1 MWRDQDPRSHNTE
14 HSRDEEH
21 ERVDLSR
28 GSRGG
33 SDPRDA
39 LPHDP
44 RDVFTRGLGL
54 PRGSRRQRV
63 IVRERAY
70 ELSGSDVRLLA
81 TVGAFRAVPQRD
93 LEPPKTRREGD
104 RDRQVEHLR
113 SAGLIETRPFG
124 AGRSRTALVT
134 LTERGR
140 DLLDAAQDKD
150 RSLDD
155 RQRFYAGFA
164 RRPEIAHDAH
174 FHQAYER
181 AAKSIR
187 ERGGHVRR
195 VVLDYELK
203 RDYQRFLQER
213 NRQKRDSDGR
223 PDRTA
228 DEVREWALAHRLPY
242 EDEHVQFPDV
252 RIEYEDRDGRRE
264 IADLEIVTP
273 HYRGAHAAAK
283 GRSGFQQYRSGG
295 ARIGGRGGRGR
306 GRPFDPRVA
315 EDILS

>member
-1 MWRDQDPRSHNTE
+1 MWRDQDPRPHDTDR
-14 HSRDEEH
+14 SRRDDY
-21 ERVDLSR
+21 ERDDLSR

-33 SDPRDA
+33 SDPREA
-39 LPHDP
+39 LPRDP
-44 RDVFTRGLGL
+44 RDVFTRGLAL

-63 IVRERAY
+63 VLRERTY
-70 ELSGSDVRLLA
+70 DLSGSDVRLLA

-93 LEPPKTRREGD
+93 LEPTVVRARGG
-104 RDRQVEHLR
+104 RDWQIEHLR
-113 SAGLIETRPFG
+113 SSGLIETRPFG
-124 AGRSRTALVT
+124 AGPARTTLVT

-140 DLLDAAQDKD
+140 DLLDAAQD
-150 RSLDD
+150 RSIDD

-164 RRPEIAHDAH
+164 RRPEITHDAH
-174 FHQAYER
+174 FHRAYER
-181 AAKSIR
+181 AARAIG
-187 ERGGHVRR
+187 ERGGRVRR
-195 VVLDYELK
+195 VILDFELK
-203 RDYQRFLQER
+203 REYQRFLQER

-252 RIEYEDRDGRRE
+252 RVEYVDRDGRRE
-264 IADLEIVTP
+264 IEDLEIVTP

-283 GRSGFQQYRSGG
+283 GRSGFQQYLSSG
-295 ARIGGRGGRGR
+295 ARIGGRSGRGR

>member
-1 MWRDQDPRSHNTE
+1 MWRDQDPRAHDTDR
-14 HSRDEEH
+14 SRHDDY
-21 ERVDLSR
+21 ERDDLSR

-33 SDPRDA
+33 SDPREA
-39 LPHDP
+39 LPRDP
-44 RDVFTRGLGL
+44 REVFTRGLAL

-63 IVRERAY
+63 ALRERTY
-70 ELSGSDVRLLA
+70 DLSGSDVRLLA

-93 LEPPKTRREGD
+93 LEPTVVRTRGG
-104 RDRQVEHLR
+104 RDWQIEHLR
-113 SAGLIETRPFG
+113 SSGLIETRPFG
-124 AGRSRTALVT
+124 AGPSRTTLVT

-140 DLLDAAQDKD
+140 DLLDAAQD
-150 RSLDD
+150 RSIDD

-164 RRPEIAHDAH
+164 RRPEITHDAH
-174 FHQAYER
+174 FHRAYER
-181 AAKSIR
+181 AGRAIA

-195 VVLDYELK
+195 VILDFELK
-203 RDYQRFLQER
+203 REYQRFLQER

-252 RIEYEDRDGRRE
+252 RVEYVDRDGRRE
-264 IADLEIVTP
+264 IEDLEIVTP

-283 GRSGFQQYRSGG
+283 GRSGFQQYLSSG
-295 ARIGGRGGRGR
+295 ARIGGRSGRGR

>member
-1 MWRDQDPRSHNTE
+1 MFRDHDLRPSGAER
-14 HSRDEEH
+14 SRDSQFEAREL
-21 ERVDLSR
+21 DR

-33 SDPRDA
+33 SDPRQA
-39 LPHDP
+39 LPRDP
-44 RDVFTRGLGL
+44 RDVFTRGLAL
-54 PRGSRRQRV
+54 PRGNRRQR
-63 IVRERAY
+63 ITVRDRTY
-70 ELSGSDVRLLA
+70 ELRGSDVRLMA
-81 TVGAFRAVPQRD
+81 TVGAFRAVPLRD
-93 LEPPKTRREGD
+93 LETTEGRGRSD
-104 RDRQVEHLR
+104 RDRDIDHLR

-124 AGRSRTALVT
+124 AGRSRTMLVT

-140 DLLDAAQDKD
+140 DLLEAAQD

-174 FHQAYER
+174 FHRAYER
-181 AAKSIR
+181 AAESIR
-187 ERGGHVRR
+187 ERGGNVRR
-195 VVLDYELK
+195 VMLDYELK

-223 PDRTA
+223 PDRTE
-228 DEVREWALAHRLPY
+228 DEVRAWALAHQLPY
-242 EDEHVQFPDV
+242 EDDRVQFPDV

-264 IADLEIVTP
+264 FEDLEIVTP

-283 GRSGFQQYRSGG
+283 GRSGFRQYRSAG
-295 ARIGGRGGRGR
+295 ARIGGRSRGGR

>member
-1 MWRDQDPRSHNTE
+1 MWRDQDTRSHDTE
-14 HSRDEEH
+14 RARDEDS
-21 ERVDLSR
+21 ERGDLSR

-33 SDPRDA
+33 SDPRETRPRDS
-39 LPHDP
+39 
-44 RDVFTRGLGL
+44 RDVFTRGLAL

-63 IVRERAY
+63 VHRERTY
-70 ELSGSDVRLLA
+70 EVSGSDVRLMA
-81 TVGAFRAVPQRD
+81 TVGAFRAVPRRD
-93 LEPPKTRREGD
+93 LEPPEGRGRQG
-104 RDRQVEHLR
+104 RDRQIEHLR
-113 SAGLIETRPFG
+113 SSGLIETRPFG
-124 AGRSRTALVT
+124 TGRSRSTLMT

-140 DLLDAAQDKD
+140 DLLDAAQD
-150 RSLDD
+150 RSLED
-155 RQRFYAGFA
+155 RQRFYAGIA
-164 RRPEIAHDAH
+164 RRPEITHDAH
-174 FHQAYER
+174 FHRAYEH
-181 AAKSIR
+181 AATKITD
-187 ERGGHVRR
+187 RGGHVRR

-228 DEVREWALAHRLPY
+228 DEIREWALAHRLPY

-264 IADLEIVTP
+264 IEDLEIITP

-295 ARIGGRGGRGR
+295 ARIGGRSRGGR

>member
-1 MWRDQDPRSHNTE
+1 MWRDQDSPSHDTE
-14 HSRDEEH
+14 RSRDDEY
-21 ERVDLSR
+21 ERGELSR

-33 SDPRDA
+33 SDPREP
-39 LPHDP
+39 LPRDP
-44 RDVFTRGLGL
+44 RDVFTRGLAL
-54 PRGSRRQRV
+54 PRGGRRQRV
-63 IVRERAY
+63 ALRSRTY

-81 TVGAFRAVPQRD
+81 TVGAFRAVPRDD
-93 LEPPKTRREGD
+93 LERPTGRTRGD
-104 RDRQVEHLR
+104 RDKQIEHLR
-113 SAGLIETRPFG
+113 SSGLIETRPFG
-124 AGRSRTALVT
+124 AGRSRTTLVT

-140 DLLDAAQDKD
+140 DLLDAAQD

-174 FHQAYER
+174 FHRAYER
-181 AAKSIR
+181 AAQAIR
-187 ERGGHVRR
+187 DRGGHVRR

-203 RDYQRFLQER
+203 REYQRFLQER

-264 IADLEIVTP
+264 IEDLEVVTP

-283 GRSGFQQYRSGG
+283 GRSGFRQYRSGG
-295 ARIGGRGGRGR
+295 VRIGGRGGR

-315 EDILS
+315 EEILS

>member
-1 MWRDQDPRSHNTE
+1 MRRDQDPRSHDTE
-14 HSRDEEH
+14 RSRDDEH
-21 ERVDLSR
+21 ERADLSR
-28 GSRGG
+28 GSRSG
-33 SDPRDA
+33 SDPRED
-39 LPHDP
+39 LSRDP
-44 RDVFTRGLGL
+44 RDVFTRGLAL
-54 PRGSRRQRV
+54 PRGNRRQRV
-63 IVRERAY
+63 TLRERTY

-81 TVGAFRAVPQRD
+81 TVGSFRAVPRRD
-93 LEPPKTRREGD
+93 LEPTNARTQHD
-104 RDRQVEHLR
+104 RDRQLEHLKN
-113 SAGLIETRPFG
+113 SDLIETRPFG
-124 AGRSRTALVT
+124 AGRSRTTLVT

-140 DLLDAAQDKD
+140 DLLDAAQDG
-150 RSLDD
+150 SLDD
-155 RQRFYAGFA
+155 RQRYYAGFA
-164 RRPEIAHDAH
+164 RRPEITHDAH
-174 FHQAYER
+174 FHRAYEH
-181 AAKSIR
+181 AAEKIR

-203 RDYQRFLQER
+203 SKYQRFLQER
-213 NRQKRDSDGR
+213 NRHRRDSDGR

-252 RIEYEDRDGRRE
+252 RIEYDDRDGRRQIE
-264 IADLEIVTP
+264 DLKIVTP

-295 ARIGGRGGRGR
+295 VRIGGRSGRGR

>member
-1 MWRDQDPRSHNTE
+1 MGRDRARWPIEEERRPHDALEPR
-14 HSRDEEH
+14 D
-21 ERVDLSR
+21 VDR
-28 GSRGG
+28 GSRGS
-33 SDPRDA
+33 SDPREA
-39 LPHDP
+39 FSRDP
-44 RDVFTRGLGL
+44 REVFTRGLGL

-63 IVRERAY
+63 ALRTRTY

-81 TVGAFRAVPQRD
+81 TVGAFRAVPRD
-93 LEPPKTRREGD
+93 DLNQSTGRADGS
-104 RDRQVEHLR
+104 RDKQIEHLR
-113 SAGLIETRPFG
+113 SSGLIETRPFG
-124 AGRSRTALVT
+124 AGRSRTTLVT

-140 DLLDAAQDKD
+140 DLLDAAQD
-150 RSLDD
+150 RSHDD

-164 RRPEIAHDAH
+164 RRPEITHDAH
-174 FHQAYER
+174 FYRAYDR
-181 AAKSIR
+181 AAQAIR
-187 ERGGHVRR
+187 DRGGHVRR

-203 RDYQRFLQER
+203 GDYQRFLQER

-223 PDRTA
+223 PDRTS

-264 IADLEIVTP
+264 IEDLEIVTP

-283 GRSGFQQYRSGG
+283 GRSGFRQYRSGG
-295 ARIGGRGGRGR
+295 ARIGGRSRGGR

-315 EDILS
+315 EEILS

>member
-1 MWRDQDPRSHNTE
+1 MWRDQDPRSSDGGR
-14 HSRDEEH
+14 SRRNSPEPRE
-21 ERVDLSR
+21 VDR

-33 SDPRDA
+33 TDPREA
-39 LPHDP
+39 LSRDP
-44 RDVFTRGLGL
+44 RDVFTRGLSL

-63 IVRERAY
+63 ALRDRTY
-70 ELSGSDVRLLA
+70 ELSGSDVRVLA

-93 LEPPKTRREGD
+93 LESVTGRTRGG
-104 RDRQVEHLR
+104 RDKQLEHLR
-113 SAGLIETRPFG
+113 SSGLIDTRPFG
-124 AGRSRTALVT
+124 AGSSRTSLVT

-140 DLLDAAQDKD
+140 DLLDAAQD

-174 FHQAYER
+174 FHRAYER
-181 AAKSIR
+181 AAQEIR
-187 ERGGHVRR
+187 QRGGQVRR

-203 RDYQRFLQER
+203 RDYQRFLQAR
-213 NRQKRDSDGR
+213 NRHKRDSDGR

-242 EDEHVQFPDV
+242 ENDRVQFPDV

-264 IADLEIVTP
+264 IEDLEIVTP

-283 GRSGFQQYRSGG
+283 GRSGFRQYRSGG
-295 ARIGGRGGRGR
+295 LRLGGRSRSGR

>member
-1 MWRDQDPRSHNTE
+1 MWRDQDPGPHDTE
-14 HSRDEEH
+14 RSRDDEY
-21 ERVDLSR
+21 ERSDLSR

-33 SDPRDA
+33 SDPRGT
-39 LPHDP
+39 LPRHP
-44 RDVFTRGLGL
+44 RDVFTRGLAL

-63 IVRERAY
+63 TVRERTY
-70 ELSGSDVRLLA
+70 ELSGSDVRLVA
-81 TVGAFRAVPQRD
+81 TVGAFRAVPHRD
-93 LEPPKTRREGD
+93 LAPTHAWTRGD
-104 RDRQVEHLR
+104 RDRQIDHLR
-113 SAGLIETRPFG
+113 SSGLIETRPFG
-124 AGRSRTALVT
+124 AGRTRTTLVT

-140 DLLDAAQDKD
+140 DLLDAAQD

-155 RQRFYAGFA
+155 RQRFYAGLA
-164 RRPEIAHDAH
+164 RRPEITHDAH
-174 FHQAYER
+174 FHRAYER
-181 AAKSIR
+181 AAEKIR

-203 RDYQRFLQER
+203 REYQRFLQER

-264 IADLEIVTP
+264 IEDLEIVTP

-295 ARIGGRGGRGR
+295 ARIGGRSGRGR